1 MLLFSSSAI
10 NSEAFSC
17 VGSQSCSQTP
27 STQSHWLCEGL
38 GMRLWAHRYTKPERN
53 ALYCFQRPTASSWR
67 VVLKSWLTSR
77 TLRMSFNT
85 VEKALR
91 WQRDHL
97 HGGFISSH
105 TLLTPHSMQC
115 LSLAVP
121 TWILQE
127 DEHWWLNSSLVA
139 IGYKATVYCISCN
152 HYQGFIRGGLE
163 FPPSP
168 PEILKLSVVIM
179 VLSQV
184 FDNNLVPEAIWED
197 LNSKFS

>member
-1 MLLFSSSAI
+1 M
-10 NSEAFSC
+10 C
-17 VGSQSCSQTP
+17 SCSAAILSTVKHSAVLGHSLVP
-27 STQSHWLCEGL
+27 RPPVRTQSHWLCEGL

-105 TLLTPHSMQC
+105 TLLTPH